1 MKGDSTTS
9 MFREIAKKTVS
20 DFIESANI
28 INSKASIS
36 KLLGTII
43 KMNCYNVYY
52 KKGNKITAINLR
64 DILSARD
71 VTSQNLNS
79 IAKMT
84 PTIAEYSNIE
94 EAANIMSYYRLR
106 SIPIMEDEEII
117 GQISTKSIVKCMN
130 YTNIK
135 IPSTKIMT
143 GNPISINET
152 DSVSIAQNLM
162 IRHRIDHIPIV
173 QDTLKG
179 IVTSFDIAKIILT
192 SDNLNKISQ
201 GWPESSRQLEF
212 SAKGIG
218 ERNVTKSSINNS
230 VAKVIQL
237 MNSTNATYSIVTLGD
252 EIKGI
257 ITNRDIIS
265 LLGQRIE
272 EEEDVSAYIIG
283 LPDKPF
289 SSELIKSKYNT
300 LVKFLK
306 KRIPDLEEAQCRIK
320 LISVI
325 GKSKRFE
332 VDLRIFT
339 TTHRYTYLNCGL
351 DIATIFDQLR
361 DNLKKILSQKSQT
374 SQNQS
379 SRYNI

>member
-1 MKGDSTTS
+1 
-9 MFREIAKKTVS
+9 
-20 DFIESANI
+20 
-28 INSKASIS
+28 
-36 KLLGTII
+36 
-43 KMNCYNVYY
+43 
-52 KKGNKITAINLR
+52 
-64 DILSARD
+64 
-71 VTSQNLNS
+71 
-79 IAKMT
+79 
-84 PTIAEYSNIE
+84 
-94 EAANIMSYYRLR
+94 
-106 SIPIMEDEEII
+106 
-117 GQISTKSIVKCMN
+117 
-130 YTNIK
+130 
-135 IPSTKIMT
+135 MT
-143 GNPISINET
+143 GNLISINET
-152 DSVSIAQNLM
+152 VPISTAQNLM

-252 EIKGI
+252 KIKGI

-272 EEEDVSAYIIG
+272 EEDVPAYIIG

-289 SSELIKSKYNT
+289 SSELTKSKFNT

-339 TTHRYTYLNCGL
+339 TTNRYTYINRGL
-351 DIATIFDQLR
+351 DLSTIFDQLR

-374 SQNQS
+374 SQKQS
-379 SRYNI
+379 SRYKI